1 MWDGHRH
8 KF

>member
-8 KF
+8 VF